1 MKLVNSMSRFALCL
15 SLFTSLQL
23 GISASHAED
32 VDAPAPSQNP
42 TVYVTA
48 IDPVR
53 DVGYHVG
60 DILNRTITLRVEKPY
75 RILQTSLPLQG
86 TEKKYRGQNQGVEV
100 RSAVLTAEETKHDII
115 YKLELSYQIFT
126 NSVVVKPSQLPPEYV
141 KFGGNG
147 RMFTVRIPN
156 FPFRISPLT
165 IYGSVKI
172 EHDMS
177 QFRGPLLLDST
188 LNRYAL
194 IACLVVLS
202 AVLIGLFYIIGN
214 RSWLPRMGGPFA
226 RAYRD
231 LRKIKN
237 TKGDTSAQ
245 KKISKMIE
253 RLHLALNQSSGNS
266 VFTADEVIAS
276 KPQFVPIKD
285 EITKFFALSRQ
296 VFFDS
301 DTQHG
306 INQDLQLWLRQFCRR
321 CRDCERGLS

>member
-1 MKLVNSMSRFALCL
+1 MKLANLLGAFAMCTCL
-15 SLFTSLQL
+15 SATLQV
-23 GISASHAED
+23 GITASHAED
-32 VDAPAPSQNP
+32 VDTPAASQNP
-42 TVYVTA
+42 TVYITA

-86 TEKKYRGQNQGVEV
+86 TEKKYRGQNQGLEV
-100 RSAVLTAEETKHDII
+100 RSAVLTAEENKHDTI
-115 YKLELSYQIFT
+115 YKLELSYQVFT

-165 IYGSVKI
+165 IYGSVKV
-172 EHDMS
+172 EKDMS

-194 IACLVVLS
+194 IACLVLFS
-202 AVLIGLFYIIGN
+202 AVVIGLFYIIGN

-231 LRKIKN
+231 LRKIKDN
-237 TKGDTSAQ
+237 KDNTSAQ
-245 KKISKMIE
+245 KNTSKMIE
-253 RLHLALNQSSGNS
+253 RLHLAFNQSIGNS

-301 DTQHG
+301 DTEHG
-306 INQDLQLWLRQFCRR
+306 IEQDLQIWLRQFCRR

>member
-1 MKLVNSMSRFALCL
+1 MKLVNLMSKLALCL
-15 SLFTSLQL
+15 SLFASLQF
-23 GISASHAED
+23 GITASHAED
-32 VDAPAPSQNP
+32 ADAPAPSQNP
-42 TVYVTA
+42 TVYITA

-86 TEKKYRGQNQGVEV
+86 TEKKYRGQNQGMEV
-100 RSAVLTAEETKHDII
+100 RSAVLTAEENKNDTI

-172 EHDMS
+172 ENDMS

-188 LNRYAL
+188 LNHYVM
-194 IACLVVLS
+194 IACLAIFSIVV
-202 AVLIGLFYIIGN
+202 IGLFYILGN

-231 LRKIKN
+231 LRKIKAN
-237 TKGDTSAQ
+237 KGDSGSQ
-245 KKISKMIE
+245 KNLSQSIE
-253 RLHLALNQSSGNS
+253 RLHQAFNQASGNS
-266 VFTADEVIAS
+266 VFTAEEVIAT
-276 KPQFVPIKD
+276 KPQFMPIKD
-285 EITKFFALSRQ
+285 EITKFFALSRH

-306 INQDLQLWLRQFCRR
+306 ISQDLQLWLRQFCRR

>member
-1 MKLVNSMSRFALCL
+1 MKLANLFSVCALCSALYL
-15 SLFTSLQL
+15 SLAMSTTSF
-23 GISASHAED
+23 AEEAD
-32 VDAPAPSQNP
+32 TPAESKNP
-42 TVYVTA
+42 TVYITA

-86 TEKKYRGQNQGVEV
+86 TEKKYRGQNQGIEV

-172 EHDMS
+172 ENDMS

-188 LNRYAL
+188 LNHRVLAASSAL
-194 IACLVVLS
+194 LGIA
-202 AVLIGLFYIIGN
+202 LIGLFYITGN
-214 RSWLPRMGGPFA
+214 KSWLPRMGSPFA
-226 RAYRD
+226 KAYRD
-231 LRKIKN
+231 LRKIKSN
-237 TKGDTSAQ
+237 KDSSQ
-245 KKISKMIE
+245 EIRIKKSVE
-253 RLHLALNQSSGNS
+253 RLHQAFNLSAGNS
-266 VFTADEVIAS
+266 VFTVNEVLAS
-276 KPQFVPIKD
+276 KPQFTPIKD
-285 EITKFFALSRQ
+285 EISKFFALSRN

-301 DTQHG
+301 KTEHG
-306 INQDLQLWLRQFCRR
+306 IEQDVELWLRQFCRR